1 MQADIERMAAAITHR
16 GPDDDGYY
24 VSGRVALG
32 SRRLSIIDLPG
43 GRMPISNEDGSVWIV
58 FNGEIYNYPTLRQML
73 LERGHQFTTHSD
85 TEVIVHLYEEY
96 GRDCVQHLRGMFA
109 FTLWDEKRQRLLL
122 ARDRLGQKPL
132 FYAYD
137 GRTFRFGS
145 EMKAILADPAVP
157 RELNLTSL
165 HHYLTLRFIPA
176 PQTMLCGIN
185 KLPPAH
191 TLVLE
196 DGRLDIQRYW
206 DLSFEEKLN
215 LSEEEFLEGLRAK
228 LTETVGA
235 HMISDVPVGA
245 FLSGGMDSSMVV
257 ALMAGHL
264 HPFKTFAVGVQEQ
277 DFNELPYAKLVAE
290 RYATDHIEARVES
303 NLIQLLPQIVWQMDE
318 PSDPIAACMFHAAQ
332 IAARHVKVVLGGDGG
347 DELFAGFDR
356 YYGLG
361 RIDTYSR
368 LPQAVR
374 QGLIGPLLARMPESF
389 SYKSLSQKARWLHE
403 LAQLPDD
410 AARYAGATAFFRFS
424 HREKEALFSEEWWR
438 EVGHIQA
445 DDVIIEQYRRAPA
458 DEPLDRMLYADFM
471 TRLPEHSL
479 MLTDRMTMA
488 HSLEARSP
496 FLDHELVEYLAK
508 FPAGLKLRGREL
520 KYILRRL
527 GEDYLPPEIVRRDKQ
542 GFMFPVAYWF
552 RNELYPLVSGMLK
565 DSHFVQ
571 TGLLR
576 PERVNQ
582 LVEDHR
588 QNRVDNHVRLWML
601 LNLDI
606 WHRLYIEEESIPAV
620 RERLLSYL

>member
-1 MQADIERMAAAITHR
+1 
-16 GPDDDGYY
+16 
-24 VSGRVALG
+24 
-32 SRRLSIIDLPG
+32 IIDLPG
-43 GRMPISNEDGSVWIV
+43 GRMPISNEDGSIWIV

-109 FTLWDEKRQRLLL
+109 FALWDEKRQRLLL
-122 ARDRLGQKPL
+122 ARVRLGQKPL

-206 DLSFEEKLN
+206 DLSFEDKLH

-290 RYATDHIEARVES
+290 RYATDHVEACVES

-332 IAARHVKVVLGGDGG
+332 IAARHVKVVLGGDG
-347 DELFAGFDR
+347 
-356 YYGLG
+356 
-361 RIDTYSR
+361 
-368 LPQAVR
+368 
-374 QGLIGPLLARMPESF
+374 
-389 SYKSLSQKARWLHE
+389 
-403 LAQLPDD
+403 
-410 AARYAGATAFFRFS
+410 
-424 HREKEALFSEEWWR
+424 
-438 EVGHIQA
+438 
-445 DDVIIEQYRRAPA
+445 
-458 DEPLDRMLYADFM
+458 
-471 TRLPEHSL
+471 
-479 MLTDRMTMA
+479 
-488 HSLEARSP
+488 
-496 FLDHELVEYLAK
+496 
-508 FPAGLKLRGREL
+508 
-520 KYILRRL
+520 
-527 GEDYLPPEIVRRDKQ
+527 
-542 GFMFPVAYWF
+542 
-552 RNELYPLVSGMLK
+552 
-565 DSHFVQ
+565 
-571 TGLLR
+571 
-576 PERVNQ
+576 
-582 LVEDHR
+582 
-588 QNRVDNHVRLWML
+588 
-601 LNLDI
+601 
-606 WHRLYIEEESIPAV
+606 
-620 RERLLSYL
+620 